1 MENYNQYMLFEK
13 IEQKDLESIFN
24 CLQAKKKIY
33 QKDEIIQ
40 RAGEKIQKIG
50 LILSGKVKI
59 SRDDFYGNSSLLDE
73 IGEGNIFG
81 EVFLC
86 MEIQESPVTVVAV
99 NNCEILFLNFNQ
111 MLFTCNHQC
120 PFHTQLIKNMLKI
133 IAQKTL
139 IQNLKIDILS
149 KRGIREKIQTYL
161 FYEMKKAKTNT
172 FEIPFNRKK
181 LAEFLYVDR
190 SALSNEL
197 SKMQKEGFIIFK
209 KNKFKILIQE

>member
-1 MENYNQYMLFEK
+1 MLFEK
-13 IEQKDLESIFN
+13 IAQKDLESILN
-24 CLQAKKKIY
+24 CLQAKKKTY
-33 QKDEIIQ
+33 QKEEIIQ
-40 RAGEKIQKIG
+40 RAGEKIQQIG
-50 LILSGKVKI
+50 LIVSGKVKI

-86 MEIQESPVTVVAV
+86 MEIQESPVTVIAIS
-99 NNCEILFLNFNQ
+99 NCEILFLNFNQ
-111 MLFTCNHQC
+111 MLFTCDNQC

-139 IQNLKIDILS
+139 MQNLKIDILS
-149 KRGIREKIQTYL
+149 KKGIRERIQTYL
-161 FYEMKKAKTNT
+161 FYEMKKAKTTT

-181 LAEFLYVDR
+181 LAEFLCVDR

-197 SKMQKEGFIIFK
+197 SKMQKEGFILFK